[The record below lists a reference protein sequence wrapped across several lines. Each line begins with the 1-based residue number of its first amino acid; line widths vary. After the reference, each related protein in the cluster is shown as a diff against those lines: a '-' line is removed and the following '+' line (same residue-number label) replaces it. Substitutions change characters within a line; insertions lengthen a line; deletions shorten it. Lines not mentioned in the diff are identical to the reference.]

1 MTVENMISS
10 RGNKVA
16 NQFVI
21 RDDENGK
28 ITFQSYE
35 SEIATVD
42 RKNKIITVFPDYDYS
57 RTTGKY
63 RNLFFENYCFFPDL
77 TTKKGLEYYMDLG
90 AIGNYEIVKKGF

>member
-28 ITFQSYE
+28 TTFQSYE
-35 SEIATVD
+35 SEIITVD
-42 RKNKIITVFPDYDYS
+42 RKNNVITVFPDYDYS

-63 RNLFFENYCFFPDL
+63 RNLFFENYCYFPDL
-77 TTKKGLEYYMDLG
+77 ATKKGLEYYMNLG
-90 AIGNYEIVKKGF
+90 VIGNYEIVKKGF

>member
-21 RDDENGK
+21 RDEENGK
-28 ITFQSYE
+28 TTFQSYE
-35 SEIATVD
+35 SEIITVD
-42 RKNKIITVFPDYDYS
+42 NKNKIITIFPDYDYS
-57 RTTGKY
+57 QTTSKY
-63 RNLFFENYCFFPDL
+63 RNLFFENYCHFPDL
-77 TTKKGLEYYMDLG
+77 ATKKGLEYYMNLG

>member
-10 RGNKVA
+10 KGNKVA
-16 NQFVI
+16 NQFII
-21 RDDENGK
+21 RDEENGK
-28 ITFQSYE
+28 TTFQSYA
-35 SEIATVD
+35 SEIITVD

-63 RNLFFENYCFFPDL
+63 RNLFFENYCYFPEL
-77 TTKKGLEYYMDLG
+77 TTLKGLEYYIKLG

>member
-1 MTVENMISS
+1 MTVENMVSS

-21 RDDENGK
+21 RDEENGK
-28 ITFQSYE
+28 TTFQSYE
-35 SEIATVD
+35 SEIVTVD
-42 RKNKIITVFPDYDYS
+42 RKNKVITVFPEYDYS

-63 RNLFFENYCFFPDL
+63 RNLFFKNYCYFPEL
-77 TTKKGLEYYMDLG
+77 TTLKGLEYYMNLG